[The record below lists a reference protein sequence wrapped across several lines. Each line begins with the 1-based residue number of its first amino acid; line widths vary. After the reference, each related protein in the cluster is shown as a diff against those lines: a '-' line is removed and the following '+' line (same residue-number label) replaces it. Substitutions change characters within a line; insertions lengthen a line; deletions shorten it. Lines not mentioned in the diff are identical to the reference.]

1 MQYYSGPRDYDIPD
15 TEDPEI
21 LKKLDFVSPKAGVY
35 RPANPQSKGMGSG
48 LLDFSQ
54 KMGIYRPA
62 NPQSKG
68 MRVLDLFP
76 PRRGSTD
83 LLTHRVKVWGRRV
96 LDYFILSEL
105 FSRTN
110 MRRRIKYFL

>member
-35 RPANPQSKGMGSG
+35 RPANPQSKGMGV
-48 LLDFSQ
+48 LDFFPPQ
-54 KMGIYRPA
+54 AGFYRPA

-68 MRVLDLFP
+68 MRVPDLFP
-76 PRRGSTD
+76 TKSGVYRPANPQSKGMGTEGAR
-83 LLTHRVKVWGRRV
+83 LF
-96 LDYFILSEL
+96 YFI
-105 FSRTN
+105 
-110 MRRRIKYFL
+110 